1 MGLAE
6 RRAAKHFAENKYP
19 EIKKQI
25 DQAAGFDVPVEVNW
39 DQLAVDDYANDY
51 EENFPK
57 IYFKPLIEALKGICI
72 DDLGRDALKEKLKK
86 IAIGNGGPTFQ
97 VTFTMG
103 VLKVDAY
110 YGNVDYW
117 QDRKQQIQGV
127 LEKGL

>member
-1 MGLAE
+1 MH
-6 RRAAKHFAENKYP
+6 RRSRP
-19 EIKKQI
+19 RC
-25 DQAAGFDVPVEVNW
+25 V
-39 DQLAVDDYANDY
+39 
-51 EENFPK
+51 
-57 IYFKPLIEALKGICI
+57 
-72 DDLGRDALKEKLKK
+72 KEKLKK